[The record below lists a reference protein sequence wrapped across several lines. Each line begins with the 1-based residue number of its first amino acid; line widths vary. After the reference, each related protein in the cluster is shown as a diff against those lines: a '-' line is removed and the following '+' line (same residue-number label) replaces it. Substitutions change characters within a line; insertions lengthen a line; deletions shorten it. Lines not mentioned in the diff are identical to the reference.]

1 MNDET
6 ARERWLP
13 LALAGGGLLFGLALG
28 LMVFFGNSLS
38 AWLTAAPSTLAGAAT
53 STPAPA
59 PVVGAPAPDFTL
71 TDLQGQ
77 SVSLSDYRGQ
87 VVLLNFWATWCGPCE
102 AEMPTLEQRYQTLQ
116 GNGFVVLGVNADES
130 EPEVTAF
137 VRRLNLSFPVV
148 LDPGNKIN
156 TLYRVRGYP
165 TTIIIAPDGTV
176 ARVHVGYLT
185 ERQLDTYL
193 SALGL
198 GG

>member
-6 ARERWLP
+6 TRERWLP

-38 AWLTAAPSTLAGAAT
+38 AWLTAAPNTLAGAAT

>member
-1 MNDET
+1 MNDENT
-6 ARERWLP
+6 RERWLP
-13 LALAGGGLLFGLALG
+13 LMLAGGGLLFGLVLG
-28 LMVFFGNSLS
+28 LAVFFGNNLS
-38 AWLTAAPSTLAGAAT
+38 GWLAAAPNPPAGGSTA
-53 STPAPA
+53 TPAPA
-59 PVVGAPAPDFTL
+59 PVVGAPAPNFTL
-71 TDLQGQ
+71 TNLQGEA
-77 SVSLSDYRGQ
+77 VSLSDYRGS

-116 GNGFVVLGVNADES
+116 NNGFVVLGVNADEGQ
-130 EPEVTAF
+130 PEVQAF
-137 VRRLNLSFPVV
+137 VNRLNLSFPIV
-148 LDPGNKIN
+148 LDPGNTVN

-165 TTIIIAPDGTV
+165 TTILIAPDGTV